1 VQPAQNEYKLENFQ
15 KSQNFLKK
23 VLTNRFASGI
33 LIKRSRERAKKRLD
47 DSAKAKHFVN

>member
-1 VQPAQNEYKLENFQ
+1 VQPAQNKYKLENFQ

-23 VLTNRFASGI
+23 SVDKSLCIWYSNQA
-33 LIKRSRERAKKRLD
+33 LERAGEKRLD